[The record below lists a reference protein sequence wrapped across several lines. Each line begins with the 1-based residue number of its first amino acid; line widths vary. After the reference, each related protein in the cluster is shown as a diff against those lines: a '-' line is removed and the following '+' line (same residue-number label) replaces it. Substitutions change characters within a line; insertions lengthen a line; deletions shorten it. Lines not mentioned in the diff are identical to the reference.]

1 VIILQ
6 LLFFL
11 MHKKQIKSK
20 LVIVDEIVERKI
32 KQRERI
38 KAILKNGYC

>member
-1 VIILQ
+1 
-6 LLFFL
+6 

-20 LVIVDEIVERKI
+20 LVIADEIVERKI

-38 KAILKNGYC
+38 KAILKKTGIARLKRFLRR

>member
-1 VIILQ
+1 
-6 LLFFL
+6 
-11 MHKKQIKSK
+11 MHKKQIKFK

-38 KAILKNGYC
+38 KAILKKRVLLD